1 MKNKVI
7 IIGAG
12 LTGLTLAY
20 YLKKHN
26 VEAIVLEARSRIG
39 GRIHTLYTKDCAP
52 VELGA
57 TWLGKKHTALNA
69 LLKELELSTFV
80 QILGSTAIYEPISTS
95 PPQLVQLPPNDDPS
109 FRIKGGSSL
118 LINTLRDKL
127 TENQVLLNQVVKSI
141 ESSNE
146 EILVTTNSDQFS
158 GNYVVSTLP
167 PHLLSKTIK
176 ITPAIPEGLNEI
188 AQQTH
193 TWMGESIKVAI
204 RYAKPF
210 WRAAHT
216 SGTIFSNVG
225 PITEFYDHSDAD
237 DNYYALKGFMNGA
250 YQSAT
255 QDQRVA
261 VVMKQLNRL
270 IGPESSEYISYHE
283 AVWAHEPYTYHPYA
297 QAILPHQNNGHKI
310 YNQPILNNRFIISG
324 SETAGTFPGYM
335 DGAVQSAQTALSRI
349 LDEEA

>member
-1 MKNKVI
+1 MKNKVV

-26 VEAIVLEARSRIG
+26 VDTVVLEARSRIG
-39 GRIHTLYTKDCAP
+39 GRIHTLYTDQFAP

-57 TWLGKKHTALNA
+57 TWLGKKHTSLSA
-69 LLKELELSTFV
+69 LLKELGLSTFV

-95 PPQLVQLPPNDDPS
+95 PPQLVQLPPNDEPS

-118 LINTLRDKL
+118 LINTLRAKL
-127 TENQVLLNQVVKSI
+127 GEKQVLLNQAVKSI
-141 ESSNE
+141 NSRDKEV
-146 EILVTTNSDQFS
+146 IVTTNSDQFS
-158 GNYVVSTLP
+158 SNFVVSTLP
-167 PHLLSKTIK
+167 PYLLSKTIK
-176 ITPAIPEGLNEI
+176 ITPPMPEALDEI
-188 AQQTH
+188 VQQTH
-193 TWMGESIKVAI
+193 TWMGESIKIAI

-210 WRAAHT
+210 WRAAHI

-255 QDQRVA
+255 QDQRMA
-261 VVMKQLNRL
+261 AILKQLNRL
-270 IGPESSEYISYHE
+270 IGPESSEYMSYHE
-283 AVWAHEPYTYHPYA
+283 AVWAHEPYTYHPYT

-310 YNQPILNNRFIISG
+310 FNQPILNNRFIISG

-349 LDEEA
+349 LDEI